1 MRDTHEKLSRAEA
14 AAFRAIQTA
23 LADLDAEQAERVLA
37 RVQDQLDEDA
47 GAPMFAR
54 GIAGPLGKLDIQLK
68 TKVDESTAEQFR
80 RNCVLKGTDTS
91 TVLRDAI
98 YVMTWERSYRQMVAE
113 KLMHEEQSASRLQ
126 SLIGPFGAPEFGG
139 PAR

>member
-14 AAFRAIQTA
+14 AAFRAIQVI

-54 GIAGPLGKLDIQLK
+54 GIAGPLGKLDFQLK
-68 TKVDESTAEQFR
+68 TKVDEATAEQFR
-80 RNCVLKGTDTS
+80 RDCVLKGTDTS
-91 TVLRDAI
+91 AELRDAI
-98 YVMTWERSYRQMVAE
+98 YVLTWKRSYRQMVAE
-113 KLMHEEQSASRLQ
+113 KLMHDDQSASRLQ

>member
-14 AAFRAIQTA
+14 AAVKAIQVV
-23 LADLDAEQAERVLA
+23 LANLDAEQSERVLA
-37 RVQDQLDEDA
+37 HMQDHLAEEA

-54 GIAGPLGKLDIQLK
+54 GIAGPLGKLDFQLK
-68 TKVDESTAEQFR
+68 TKVDEATAEQFR
-80 RNCVLKGTDTS
+80 RDCVLKGTDTS
-91 TVLRDAI
+91 TELRDAI
-98 YVMTWERSYRQMVAE
+98 YVLTWKRSYRQMVAE
-113 KLMHEEQSASRLQ
+113 KLMHDDQSASRLQ

>member
-14 AAFRAIQTA
+14 AAFRAIQAA
-23 LADLDAEQAERVLA
+23 LADLNAEQAERVLA

-54 GIAGPLGKLDIQLK
+54 GVAGPLGKLDIQLK

-113 KLMHEEQSASRLQ
+113 KLMHEEQSASRLH